1 MYIAPDRPDAASLY
15 GRIELAGRV
24 ENANPHALVLLLFD
38 ELEVAMLRVCR
49 AVEQERVAT
58 ALPRAMDIVQA
69 LRMSIDH
76 QRGGDLAASLSAV
89 YEEALGHMVLGVQ
102 RRSAKRIAHAQSMI
116 RDIADAWRQI
126 G

>member
-24 ENANPHALVLLLFD
+24 ENANPHALVLVLFD
-38 ELEVAMLRVCR
+38 ELEVAMLRVRR
-49 AVEQERVAT
+49 AIEQGREPT
-58 ALPRAMDIVQA
+58 TLPRAMDIVQA

-89 YEEALGHMVLGVQ
+89 YEEALGHLVLGMQ
-102 RRSAKRIAHAQSMI
+102 RRSVARIAHAESMI
-116 RDIADAWRQI
+116 HEIADAWRQI

>member
-1 MYIAPDRPDAASLY
+1 MHIAQDRPDAASLY

-24 ENANPHALVLLLFD
+24 ENAEPHALVMLLFD
-38 ELEVAMLRVCR
+38 ELEVAMLRVRRALEQDREPTTMLR
-49 AVEQERVAT
+49 AV
-58 ALPRAMDIVQA
+58 DIVQA

-89 YEEALGHMVLGVQ
+89 YEEALGHLVLGTRHKSV
-102 RRSAKRIAHAQSMI
+102 ARIAHAERMI

>member
-24 ENANPHALVLLLFD
+24 ENADPHALVMLLFD
-38 ELEVAMLRVCR
+38 ELEVAMLRVRR
-49 AVEQERVAT
+49 AVEQGRVAT

-89 YEEALGHMVLGVQ
+89 YEEALAHLVLGAQ
-102 RRSAKRIAHAQSMI
+102 RRSAKRIAHAQAMI

>member
-24 ENANPHALVLLLFD
+24 ENANPHALVMLLFD
-38 ELEVAMLRVCR
+38 ELEVAMLRIRR
-49 AVEQERVAT
+49 AVEQGREAT
-58 ALPRAMDIVQA
+58 SLPRAMDIVQA

-89 YEEALGHMVLGVQ
+89 YEEALGHLVLGMQ
-102 RRSAKRIAHAQSMI
+102 RRSAARIAHAESMI